1 MAEDKLYRVALRE
14 ALAEEMARDDSV
26 FLIGEDIG
34 KFGGAYRVTDG
45 LLDRFGP
52 DRVVDTPIA
61 EEAIIGTAIGSAML
75 GLRPVVEMMTIN
87 FSLIAYDQI
96 VNNAA
101 KIRYMFGGEAK
112 VPMVIRMPGGAG
124 HQLSAQHSHS
134 FEVLYGLIPGLL
146 VVAPTTPEDAK
157 GMLKSAIR
165 SDNPVMFLESL
176 SLYNVKGDV
185 PAGDYTTPLGK
196 AALRRTGS
204 DITIV
209 GVSRMAV
216 LANEAAKQLEEEDI
230 DAEVI
235 DLRSIRP
242 IDWAPIVE
250 SVRRTSRCLVK
261 KGEVIAEVESDKAT
275 FDLESEADGVLDII
289 VQQGVPAKIG
299 APIARI
305 GAAGEAPAATPA
317 PKEAAPKVE
326 AAKAEKPKPDS
337 EAPAPP
343 PPSEQAR
350 PTPLPPAPKGAGT
363 PEDDGAPRVAGSP
376 EVKASPLAK
385 RLAAEL
391 GVNLAMVQG
400 SGPEGRIVK
409 EDVQAA
415 AGNRTAPPP
424 ASRVPPRMAGRP
436 GPDVEVVEPTRMQA
450 TIARRMAEAKSTVPE
465 FTVTVEARVDLAVSM
480 RQQLK
485 DSVPGAD
492 KVTMTD
498 FLVRACALALRKFP
512 EVNSS
517 WADGKFQRKRRISIG
532 LAVAPS
538 QGMGLLVPVVHDA
551 DLKDLI
557 QISIESRQVIER
569 ARSGRPAEG
578 DLSGATFSISNLGM
592 FGVDEFT
599 AIINPPEAAILAV
612 GAIKDVPV
620 VEGGRIVPG
629 KVMRMT
635 LSVDHRVFYGATAA
649 QFMAEVKRLIENPV
663 TLVVPATQ

>member
-1 MAEDKLYRVALRE
+1 MADVNMPKLSDTM
-14 ALAEEMARDDSV
+14 EE
-26 FLIGEDIG
+26 
-34 KFGGAYRVTDG
+34 
-45 LLDRFGP
+45 
-52 DRVVDTPIA
+52 
-61 EEAIIGTAIGSAML
+61 GT
-75 GLRPVVEMMTIN
+75 VVEW
-87 FSLIAYDQI
+87 
-96 VNNAA
+96 
-101 KIRYMFGGEAK
+101 KK
-112 VPMVIRMPGGAG
+112 
-124 HQLSAQHSHS
+124 
-134 FEVLYGLIPGLL
+134 
-146 VVAPTTPEDAK
+146 
-157 GMLKSAIR
+157 KS
-165 SDNPVMFLESL
+165 
-176 SLYNVKGDV
+176 GD
-185 PAGDYTTPLGK
+185 P
-196 AALRRTGS
+196 
-204 DITIV
+204 
-209 GVSRMAV
+209 
-216 LANEAAKQLEEEDI
+216 
-230 DAEVI
+230 
-235 DLRSIRP
+235 
-242 IDWAPIVE
+242 
-250 SVRRTSRCLVK
+250 VK

-275 FDLESEADGVLDII
+275 FDLESESDGVLDII
-289 VQQGVPAKIG
+289 VAQGVPAKIG

-305 GAAGEAPAATPA
+305 GAPGEAPAAKPA

-326 AAKAEKPKPDS
+326 PAKEVPKEAAMAEP
-337 EAPAPP
+337 EQPAPP
-343 PPSEQAR
+343 PPSQPER
-350 PTPLPPAPKGAGT
+350 PSPSAPNGA
-363 PEDDGAPRVAGSP
+363 DGAPRVAGSP
-376 EVKASPLAK
+376 AVKASPLAK

-391 GVNLAMVQG
+391 GVNLAMVKG

-415 AGNRTAPPP
+415 AGSGTAPPP
-424 ASRVPPRMAGRP
+424 ASRVPPRVAGRP

-450 TIARRMAEAKSTVPE
+450 TIARRMAEAKATVPE

-517 WADGKFQRKRRISIG
+517 WVDGKFQRKRRISIG

-592 FGVDEFT
+592 YGVDEFV

-612 GAIKDVPV
+612 GAIKEVPV
-620 VEGGRIVPG
+620 VDAGRIVPG

-649 QFMAEVKRLIENPV
+649 QFMAEVRRLIENPV